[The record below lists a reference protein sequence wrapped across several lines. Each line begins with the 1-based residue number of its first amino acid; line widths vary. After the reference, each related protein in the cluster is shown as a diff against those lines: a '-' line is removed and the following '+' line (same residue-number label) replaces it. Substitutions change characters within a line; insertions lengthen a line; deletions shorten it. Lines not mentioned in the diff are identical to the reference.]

1 MLKELKKLC
10 TPAHVYFVIS
20 AFALV
25 IMGFQNLGNVNKY
38 CVGNYTC
45 VVTNTLG
52 IFAIKMLYVMFW
64 TWVLNTL
71 CHSGYENISWF
82 LLLLPFISMF
92 ILIALMF
99 IH

>member
-38 CVGNYTC
+38 CVGNYT
-45 VVTNTLG
+45 
-52 IFAIKMLYVMFW
+52 
-64 TWVLNTL
+64 L
-71 CHSGYENISWF
+71 CCH
-82 LLLLPFISMF
+82 
-92 ILIALMF
+92 
-99 IH
+99 